1 MKISLPSPTP
11 LNKGKECSLITSPLP
26 EEGELE
32 KVNHSFSIFNV
43 QFLIVLL
50 VFLFSGCATWY
61 QRTADFQAAVN
72 MGNFEKANKLLD
84 KDKKQA
90 TGKNR
95 ILYYLNKGYVE
106 FMLGN
111 PTHSNQYFETAENLI
126 DEYHSNVGAEAAAL
140 ITNPE
145 ARPYRPEDFEV
156 IMINFYKALNYID
169 LNDMEGALVE
179 VRKINIKLNRLND
192 KYPDNKNRYQRD
204 AFAHLLMGLIYDATG
219 ITTMLSSLTE
229 MLTRSTSPTTS
240 KTSA

>member
-1 MKISLPSPTP
+1 MLLLWNHFRCFGMFWVLHAPYGKPLHYISR
-11 LNKGKECSLITSPLP
+11 NEKMENGKST
-26 EEGELE
+26 
-32 KVNHSFSIFNV
+32 HSFSILHF

-156 IMINFYKALNYID
+156 IMINFYKALN
-169 LNDMEGALVE
+169 
-179 VRKINIKLNRLND
+179 
-192 KYPDNKNRYQRD
+192 
-204 AFAHLLMGLIYDATG
+204 
-219 ITTMLSSLTE
+219 
-229 MLTRSTSPTTS
+229 
-240 KTSA
+240 